1 MKRFV
6 TILFASLLL
15 TAALCVNAAASDYD
29 SAAKELSAIGMFR
42 GTDRGFEL
50 DRAPTRSEAA
60 IMLVRLYGAEE
71 EARSGYAAGT
81 LRHPFT
87 DVGETASPAVAWL
100 YTKGIVNGTSDSTF
114 GTGAC
119 SARNYAVF
127 LLRAL
132 GYRDGKDFQYEEA
145 IPFAMS
151 KGLFSGSFSGGTFL
165 RDDLAAVTDQA
176 LACRLADG
184 STCLLDSLVR
194 QGAVEQA
201 AARPV
206 QKKIELCQKLTAA
219 SAALQKGM
227 DAELT
232 VKMVMNTGM
241 SGTAEGQPIG
251 GTMRTST
258 SAAGR
263 MQAVWDKTL
272 QLGMELEQ
280 SAELRMTA
288 PDGQEMVLSQ
298 PAVTTGTWIK
308 DNWMYTRQDELRYK
322 TPLNE
327 DDAGLPALY
336 KTLLPGGGTEGNA
349 AMLMPYLETVRT
361 AKNGGNTVYTLTI
374 GKQAFQGLI
383 NDLLRAE
390 SGQGN
395 TDLPM
400 DAVLDRCVY
409 TYTIDSSGRL
419 KAMTAGFELSFN
431 ADMEDG
437 AESVSM
443 NMDMTAET
451 ELRVKTAGSSVRIA
465 YPDLS
470 AFPELKELPELPAG
484 GGGLLEP
491 TQFSAAG

>member
-6 TILFASLLL
+6 TSLFAFLLL
-15 TAALCVNAAASDYD
+15 AAALCVNAAASDYD
-29 SAAKELSAIGMFR
+29 AAAKELSAIGMFR

-71 EARSGYAAGT
+71 EAQSGYAAGT
-81 LRHPFT
+81 LRQPFT

-114 GTGAC
+114 GTGTC

-184 STCLLDSLVR
+184 STDLLDSLVR

-201 AARPV
+201 AAKPI
-206 QKKIELCQKLTAA
+206 QEKIELCQKLTAA

-232 VKMVMNTGM
+232 VKMAMNTGM

-258 SAAGR
+258 SAEGR

-322 TPLNE
+322 TPLSE

-336 KTLLPGGGTEGNA
+336 KTLLPGGGAEGNA

-361 AKNGGNTVYTLTI
+361 AKSGGNTVYTLTI

-431 ADMEDG
+431 ADMEEG

-451 ELRVKTAGSSVRIA
+451 ELRVKTAGSSVRIT

-470 AFPELKELPELPAG
+470 EFPDLDDLPELPADG
-484 GGGLLEP
+484 SGLQETTP
-491 TQFSAAG
+491 FSAAG